1 MSEWRQRLARAV
13 GLRVAVWYAAVFI
26 LTATAVGWLAYH
38 LLVVSLER
46 RDHDL
51 LLVKLAE
58 YAEDY
63 DDGGLGDLSQAV
75 AAEQASGSPDSVMVR
90 LVGRGADVLLLSL
103 PRSWSAYD
111 LTRLDVSPGPSPE
124 SGDDWQLVPSA
135 NGTDGEA
142 ARLEVVSRPL
152 GRGVVIQV
160 GRTTL
165 ERDRFLAE
173 VRNVFG
179 IIVIAV
185 VAAGLGGGVALTR
198 SALRPL
204 RELRNTVRGIANTG
218 RLDVRVT
225 ADRDGDMIDELGQVF
240 NGMLARIETLVAGMR
255 DALDNVAHDL
265 RTPIARLRAR
275 AESALASAST
285 EAECRDA
292 LAQCV
297 EEADRVIALL
307 STLMDISEAETGTMR
322 LALGDVPVRDVVA
335 DTVALYEDLADD
347 RGIALTSSVTPD
359 LAVRADPQRLQQV
372 LANLVDNSIKY
383 TPAGGRV
390 SVDAA
395 ASNGHVTIA
404 VRDTGR
410 GIGPDD
416 LPRIWDRLYRA
427 DPEHEHGLGLGL
439 SLVRAVVAAHGGT
452 VDVSS
457 ELGKGSTFRLTLP
470 RVGNGSPSPATA

>member
-1 MSEWRQRLARAV
+1 MSGWRQRLARAV
-13 GLRVAVWYAAVFI
+13 GLRIAVWYAGVFI
-26 LTATAVGWLAYH
+26 LTAAAVGWLAYH

-63 DDGGLGDLSQAV
+63 ANGGLGDLSQAV

-103 PRSWSAYD
+103 PRSWSTYD
-111 LTRLDVSPGPSPE
+111 LTRLDVSPGPSPGT
-124 SGDDWQLVPSA
+124 GDDWQLVPST

-142 ARLEVVSRPL
+142 ARLEVISRPL
-152 GRGVVIQV
+152 GRGIVIQV
-160 GRTTL
+160 GRTTV

-185 VAAGLGGGVALTR
+185 VGAGLAGGVALTR

-204 RELRNTVRGIANTG
+204 RELRNTVRGIASTG

-225 ADRDGDMIDELGQVF
+225 TDRDGDMIDELGQVF

-285 EAECRDA
+285 ESECRDA
-292 LAQCV
+292 LVQCV

-322 LALGDVPVRDVVA
+322 LALGHVSVHDVTEDA
-335 DTVALYEDLADD
+335 VALYEDLADD
-347 RGIALTSSVTPD
+347 RGIVLASSVAPG
-359 LAVRADPQRLQQV
+359 LAVRADRQRLQQV
-372 LANLVDNSIKY
+372 LANLVDNGLKY
-383 TPAGGRV
+383 TPVGRTRQRGR
-390 SVDAA
+390 D
-395 ASNGHVTIA
+395 G
-404 VRDTGR
+404 VR
-410 GIGPDD
+410 
-416 LPRIWDRLYRA
+416 RA
-427 DPEHEHGLGLGL
+427 RDHCRERHRKRH
-439 SLVRAVVAAHGGT
+439 RA
-452 VDVSS
+452 
-457 ELGKGSTFRLTLP
+457 R
-470 RVGNGSPSPATA
+470 